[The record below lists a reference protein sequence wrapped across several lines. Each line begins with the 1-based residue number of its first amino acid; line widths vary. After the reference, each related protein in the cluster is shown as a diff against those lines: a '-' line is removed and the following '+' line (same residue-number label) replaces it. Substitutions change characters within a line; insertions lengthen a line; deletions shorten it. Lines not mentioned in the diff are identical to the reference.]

1 MLTRF
6 NHVAIVVP
14 DLDAAKKK
22 YEDILNA
29 SVSDVNNYE
38 EHGVSVVFVD
48 VGNTK
53 IELMHPYGKDSPIK
67 NFLDKNIN
75 GAIHHI
81 CLEVKD
87 IYKTADELKKK
98 ILEFLVMVHQKM
110 VHTINQFYFFIQKIF
125 WDAN

>member
-125 WDAN
+125 LGR